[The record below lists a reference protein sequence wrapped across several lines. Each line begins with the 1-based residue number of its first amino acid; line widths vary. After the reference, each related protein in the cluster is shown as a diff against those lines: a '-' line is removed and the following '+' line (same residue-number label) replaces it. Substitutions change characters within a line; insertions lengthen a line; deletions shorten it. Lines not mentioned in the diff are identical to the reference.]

1 MFCRSFEG
9 NNGYVQYQGNVI
21 LSYVHPEPELNKL
34 RKEKTMI
41 DVSDLKSIIM
51 LTYLKDSM
59 LEKLAKVTLIR
70 EYSAGDTIFRE
81 GEDATHLYSVIEGKV
96 GLEVMK
102 NPSTPVMINTI
113 CENRTFGFS
122 AVIETEEKKYITT
135 AKAYMRTKLFAWKAE
150 DLEALFQKDCEMG
163 FLFMQRIAK
172 IVKTR
177 LQIRTIQYL
186 DIYG

>member
-102 NPSTPVMINTI
+102 NPSTPVLINTI
-113 CENRTFGFS
+113 CENRTFAFS
-122 AVIETEEKKYITT
+122 AVIEMEEKKYITT

-172 IVKTR
+172 IIKTR
-177 LQIRTIQYL
+177 LQIRTMQYL